1 MTKDNFISLLKNP
14 EGFTPELISELK
26 ELTEQYPYFAHPH
39 LLLAKAMHQTNDLQS
54 EVYLKRAGIYAA
66 DRRNL
71 YYLLHPDKAHLAEP
85 IRIERESSI
94 SGNYF
99 DMIEK
104 VESQGGDTKQ
114 SLKSLAEKLKAARE
128 AITVKQ
134 DSTKVETK
142 PTIESNHVN
151 LEVIKP
157 VRIPTPDYFQ
167 IEERQRETENKITEE
182 YAKKL
187 IKDKKFAEA
196 IAILNQLNLIYPKKS
211 IYFADQIRFLE
222 KILVNTNKRT

>member
-14 EGFTPELISELK
+14 EGFTPNIIAELK
-26 ELTEQYPYFAHPH
+26 EMTEQYPYFAHPH
-39 LLLAKAMHQTNDLQS
+39 LLLAKAMHLTNDLQS
-54 EVYLKRAGIYAA
+54 EVYMKRAGIYAA

-71 YYLLHPDKAHLAEP
+71 YYLLHPDKAQLSEP
-85 IRIERESSI
+85 VKAERESSI

-104 VESQGGDTKQ
+104 VESKGGDAKQ

-128 AITVKQ
+128 AMSSKQ
-134 DSTKVETK
+134 ESLKLEESTNENLKNSPPDLTKV
-142 PTIESNHVN
+142 
-151 LEVIKP
+151 

-167 IEERQRETENKITEE
+167 IEERTSETENKITEE

-187 IKDKKFAEA
+187 IKDKKFREA
-196 IAILNQLNLIYPKKS
+196 IAILNELNLIYPKKS
-211 IYFADQIRFLE
+211 SYFADQIRFLE
-222 KILVNTNKRT
+222 KILVNIKKTT

>member
-14 EGFTPELISELK
+14 EGFTPELIAELK
-26 ELTEQYPYFAHPH
+26 EMTEQYPYFAHPH

-71 YYLLHPDKAHLAEP
+71 YYLLHPDKAQLSEP
-85 IRIERESSI
+85 LRTERDSRI

-99 DMIEK
+99 DMIDK
-104 VESQGGDTKQ
+104 FESQGGDAKQ

-128 AITVKQ
+128 AISVKQ
-134 DSTKVETK
+134 ETTKAETK
-142 PTIESNHVN
+142 ETNNPNHIKP
-151 LEVIKP
+151 EHFKP

-167 IEERQRETENKITEE
+167 LEEQLRESEKLMTEE

-187 IKDKKFAEA
+187 IKERKYSEA
-196 IAILNQLNLIYPKKS
+196 IAILNELNLIYPKKS

-222 KILVNTNKRT
+222 KILINTKKRT